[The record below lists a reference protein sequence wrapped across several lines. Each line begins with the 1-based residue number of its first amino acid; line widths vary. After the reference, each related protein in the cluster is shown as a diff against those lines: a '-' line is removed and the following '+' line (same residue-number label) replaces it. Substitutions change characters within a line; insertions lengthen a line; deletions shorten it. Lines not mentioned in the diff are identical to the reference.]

1 MKSCAQSLDGKIG
14 LVYNIRC
21 GILCNR
27 ARKNLNPITH
37 LETLMQMQKI
47 KGQKVYMIA
56 ALAVA
61 VVGVLLYAIVNV
73 GAIKEFIGR
82 VWVIFAP
89 VV

>member
-1 MKSCAQSLDGKIG
+1 
-14 LVYNIRC
+14 
-21 GILCNR
+21 
-27 ARKNLNPITH
+27 
-37 LETLMQMQKI
+37 MQMQKI